1 MAKIDSIDAFFFR
14 YPFPGHINYVYSG
27 GLVEN
32 MDLALIKVTDENGNY
47 GIGEVTHGQFCY
59 EPVIGMVKH
68 FNDILS
74 GHECFNIN
82 RAWEMMFQSSVF
94 WNRQGLGIGV
104 MGGID
109 IALHDLVA
117 KEMGVPVY
125 QLLGGLNKNNVRIY
139 ASNGLFDKHEP
150 LIDDA
155 LKAYEQGFRAY
166 KLRVTDPKSII
177 DLVDK
182 LYEKMNGKIDII
194 VDAVQGSCAN
204 PWSVNISKKLCK
216 KLEKYNILWFEEP
229 VRVENIDGYVE
240 VKNYSNVNIAG
251 AESLPTADSFRQ
263 YLEKNTFDIIQFDIA
278 TSGFTE
284 GKKIASVSSF
294 YQKPLA
300 IHSWGTIISILS
312 GIHMAL
318 AASNCVYTEFGFMDH
333 PFNGYLSNEE
343 YQVHDG
349 FFNAKQLGSGLGVR
363 FDDQMEKLFPYNPSK
378 INSMI
383 SFEETFNAL

>member
-1 MAKIDSIDAFFFR
+1 MPDHIRNQIRDRAAVAVTSLTTTGSNVFQTPIVTPEEQTFPALAVYVDSE
-14 YPFPGHINYVYSG
+14 VSS
-27 GLVEN
+27 EN
-32 MDLALIKVTDENGNY
+32 AT
-47 GIGEVTHGQFCY
+47 
-59 EPVIGMVKH
+59 
-68 FNDILS
+68 
-74 GHECFNIN
+74 
-82 RAWEMMFQSSVF
+82 
-94 WNRQGLGIGV
+94 
-104 MGGID
+104 MG
-109 IALHDLVA
+109 
-117 KEMGVPVY
+117 
-125 QLLGGLNKNNVRIY
+125 
-139 ASNGLFDKHEP
+139 
-150 LIDDA
+150 
-155 LKAYEQGFRAY
+155 
-166 KLRVTDPKSII
+166 
-177 DLVDK
+177 
-182 LYEKMNGKIDII
+182 
-194 VDAVQGSCAN
+194 
-204 PWSVNISKKLCK
+204 
-216 KLEKYNILWFEEP
+216 NILRECILH
-229 VRVENIDGYVE
+229 IDGYVE

-284 GKKIASVSSF
+284 GKKIASLSSF

-318 AASNCVYTEFGFMDH
+318 SASNCVYTEFGFMDH
-333 PFNGYLSNEE
+333 PFNGYLSNEK

>member
-1 MAKIDSIDAFFFR
+1 MGLINVSNLPRSNFLAIDE
-14 YPFPGHINYVYSG
+14 GWG
-27 GLVEN
+27 T
-32 MDLALIKVTDENGNY
+32 MDSDNLN
-47 GIGEVTHGQFCY
+47 
-59 EPVIGMVKH
+59 
-68 FNDILS
+68 S
-74 GHECFNIN
+74 
-82 RAWEMMFQSSVF
+82 
-94 WNRQGLGIGV
+94 
-104 MGGID
+104 
-109 IALHDLVA
+109 
-117 KEMGVPVY
+117 VY
-125 QLLGGLNKNNVRIY
+125 QLFQYLK
-139 ASNGLFDKHEP
+139 SQFQFT
-150 LIDDA
+150 LI
-155 LKAYEQGFRAY
+155 
-166 KLRVTDPKSII
+166 VSHI
-177 DLVDK
+177 DT
-182 LYEKMNGKIDII
+182 MR
-194 VDAVQGSCAN
+194 DAVDS
-204 PWSVNISKKLCK
+204 L
-216 KLEKYNILWFEEP
+216 
-229 VRVENIDGYVE
+229 VEITKH
-240 VKNYSNVNIAG
+240 KNYSNVNIAG